1 MMSAMYLKHEN
12 KKLMRLALILTLVF
26 LAFAINVAYQM
37 IDQVKHQRMIGIKP
51 SGQTVELKT
60 LHEAPNV

>member
-1 MMSAMYLKHEN
+1 MYLKHEN
-12 KKLMRLALILTLVF
+12 KKLMRLAFILTLLFV
-26 LAFAINVAYQM
+26 AFAINVAYQM
-37 IDQVKHQRMIGIKP
+37 IDQTKHQRMIGIKP